1 MRAQDFERERSAA
14 MQNAAERKTR
24 AEKGVASSAK
34 FVAKLGELQEEVQKE
49 MKDAVDYLDQV
60 SMHAYAPTLGHGIP
74 VCRPHV
80 LLSQP
85 LYRRNLLVADAVV
98 HLDQLL
104 KQLGVDCHTAYLSTG
119 KFLAIQSEV
128 ATSNREKTRKDVR
141 ETVEAALEAER
152 LEDDDLDDTVERA
165 DKARAARDKAERA
178 LKTVEEK
185 ISQNEQDRKRLKSSF
200 NKVYDLLRGG
210 VPTPRSSNQAIT
222 VDRLPEMKIFAFLET
237 VAEYREYRADLA
249 VTDAAA
255 RTRTLDRLE
264 DHEREFERR
273 YRGEANDN
281 FARRLSTAVQSAFGR
296 AIGM

>member
-60 SMHAYAPTLGHGIP
+60 SMHSYA
-74 VCRPHV
+74 CCV
-80 LLSQP
+80 LASCPALTAI
-85 LYRRNLLVADAVV
+85 YRCNTVVADGVV

-200 NKVYDLLRGG
+200 HKVYDLLRGG

-222 VDRLPEMKIFAFLET
+222 VDRLPEMKSFAFLET

>member
-1 MRAQDFERERSAA
+1 MRAQDFERARSAA

-49 MKDAVDYLDQV
+49 MKDTVDYLDQV
-60 SMHAYAPTLGHGIP
+60 SMYSYES
-74 VCRPHV
+74 CV
-80 LLSQP
+80 LASCPALTAM
-85 LYRRNLLVADAVV
+85 YRCNTVVADAVV

-200 NKVYDLLRGG
+200 QKVYDLLRGG
-210 VPTPRSSNQAIT
+210 VPTPRGSNQAIT
-222 VDRLPEMKIFAFLET
+222 VDRLPEMTSFAFLET

-281 FARRLSTAVQSAFGR
+281 FARRLSSAVQSAFGR

>member
-60 SMHAYAPTLGHGIP
+60 SMHSYA
-74 VCRPHV
+74 CCV
-80 LLSQP
+80 LASCP
-85 LYRRNLLVADAVV
+85 ALVAMYRCNTVVADGFV

-119 KFLAIQSEV
+119 KFLAMQNEV
-128 ATSNREKTRKDVR
+128 ATSNREKTREDVS
-141 ETVEAALEAER
+141 ETVKAAMKAEK
-152 LEDDDLDDTVERA
+152 LEDDTLDDTVERA

-200 NKVYDLLRGG
+200 HKVYDLLRGG

-222 VDRLPEMKIFAFLET
+222 VDRLPEMKSFAFLET

>member
-1 MRAQDFERERSAA
+1 MRAQDFERARSAA

-60 SMHAYAPTLGHGIP
+60 SMHSYA
-74 VCRPHV
+74 CNV
-80 LLSQP
+80 LASCPALTAM
-85 LYRRNLLVADAVV
+85 YRCNTVVADAVV

-222 VDRLPEMKIFAFLET
+222 VDRLPEMKSFAFLET

-281 FARRLSTAVQSAFGR
+281 FARRLSSAVQSAFGR
-296 AIGM
+296 AIGI